1 MNLNHLQGELAQA
14 QQVRGKNIWSLQG
27 LYLENFRREI
37 KSLQDVKGSL
47 NSMYF
52 ENECNPNESEL
63 SNVRRKASLHF
74 ST

>member
-1 MNLNHLQGELAQA
+1 MNLNHLPGELAQA

-52 ENECNPNESEL
+52 ENECKLNESKL
-63 SNVRRKASLHF
+63 SDVRRKAYLHF